1 LALTAVAIVVVLR
14 MIRFRD
20 LVEVRLADPAG
31 TPGAVKIG
39 LVKELRDEGH
49 RVTVVWA
56 DGAVTQHPPADVK
69 VLKPGFITLFRQ
81 THKAL
86 FFAMMISMLVPYGLL
101 AVRWWLLLRGHGFPV
116 PFGQIYFTTYAGV
129 FFNTILP
136 GSVGGDLTKAILASA
151 GEERKAAVVGTV
163 ILDRLIGLAVM
174 IVLGA
179 TCLTPFL
186 GRLADKRVAFLIY
199 GLLGG
204 LILGY
209 ALYFHPGV
217 RRVLGPMLPFG
228 GVRRELD
235 SVFRSA
241 REKKGLVAVAA
252 ALSLLAQ
259 IAGILVIFGLAIAMH
274 IPGVEWWAFFIFEP
288 IIFILTAIPISVGG
302 WGVQEYLYAYLFGTF
317 GQVDPNRA
325 IALSILYK
333 LTLMLFSIP
342 GGILFALGAARRRG
356 SSR

>member
-1 LALTAVAIVVVLR
+1 LALTAVAILVVLR

-20 LVEVRLADPAG
+20 LVEVRLPDTGEAKRG
-31 TPGAVKIG
+31 VKTG
-39 LVKELRDEGH
+39 PVRELRAEQDQ
-49 RVTVVWA
+49 VAVFWA
-56 DGAVTQHPPADVK
+56 DGAVTRHAPGDVK

-86 FFAMMISMLVPYGLL
+86 FFAMIVLTLVPYGLL
-101 AVRWWLLLRGHGFPV
+101 AFRWWILLRGHGFQA
-116 PFGQIYFTTYAGV
+116 PFGQIFFVTYAGV

-174 IVLGA
+174 IVIGA

-186 GRLADKRVAFLIY
+186 GRFTDKRVAFMIY

-204 LILGY
+204 LLLGY
-209 ALYFHPGV
+209 ALYFHPGL
-217 RRVLGPMLPFG
+217 RRGLGSVLPFERI
-228 GVRRELD
+228 RRELD

-241 REKKGLVAVAA
+241 REKKGLVARAA
-252 ALSLLAQ
+252 AISLLAQ
-259 IAGILVIFGLAIAMH
+259 STVILVIYGLAIAMH

-302 WGVQEYLYAYLFGTF
+302 WGVQEYLYAYLFGTI
-317 GQVDPNRA
+317 GGMDPNQA

-342 GGILFALGAARRRG
+342 GGILFALGAARRREPP
-356 SSR
+356 R